1 MLTGRPPFY
10 SKNKHEI
17 IKNITSKTVPIP
29 ANLSPK
35 ARSLLKDLFKIK
47 PKDRLGSKLGAEEI
61 KQHKFFEGIDFDEL
75 LRKQTKPPITFIKSE
90 LNMEGFD

>member
-29 ANLSPK
+29 VNLSPE

-47 PKDRLGSKLGAEEI
+47 PKDRLGSKLGA
-61 KQHKFFEGIDFDEL
+61 
-75 LRKQTKPPITFIKSE
+75 
-90 LNMEGFD
+90 